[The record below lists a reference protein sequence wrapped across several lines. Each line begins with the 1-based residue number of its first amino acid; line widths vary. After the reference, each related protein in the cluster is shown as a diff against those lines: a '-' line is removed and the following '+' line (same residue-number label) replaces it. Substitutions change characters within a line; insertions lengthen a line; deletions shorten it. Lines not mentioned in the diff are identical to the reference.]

1 MGLAITVIIAWA
13 RMEKSRGFTYLEII
27 IVMLILGIIAT
38 FGGSSYIGYNSRK
51 QIETE
56 TQKLVSYF
64 DLAQTKTLAGE
75 PVCGTYAG
83 NYSVSSTT
91 DGESVSLALTP
102 IGCSAQATYTFPTG
116 YSLPQGDFTLT
127 YTAEG
132 TGITGVSCIL
142 LQHPKAELCG
152 KVTIEPSGA
161 FSDVIVPLSSCT
173 CP

>member
-1 MGLAITVIIAWA
+1 MDPTTTVIIAWA

-38 FGGSSYIGYNSRK
+38 LGGSSYIGYNSRK

-75 PVCGTYAG
+75 PLCGTYAG
-83 NYSVSSTT
+83 NYIVSSATVG
-91 DGESVSLALTP
+91 DDISLSLTP
-102 IGCSAQATYTFPTG
+102 NGCSAQATYVFPTG
-116 YSLPQGDFTLT
+116 YSLPEGDFTLT
-127 YTAEG
+127 YNAEG
-132 TGITGVSCIL
+132 TGVTGASCIL

-161 FSDVIVPLSSCT
+161 FSDQIVPLSTCT

>member
-1 MGLAITVIIAWA
+1 MVPTTTVIIAWA

-38 FGGSSYIGYNSRK
+38 LGGSSYIGYNSRK

-75 PVCGTYAG
+75 PVCDTYAG
-83 NYSVSSTT
+83 NYSVSASTVSN
-91 DGESVSLALTP
+91 SVSLSLTP
-102 IGCSAQATYTFPTG
+102 LGCSAQATYTFPQG
-116 YSLPQGDFTLT
+116 YSLPDGDFTLT
-127 YTAEG
+127 YNPEG
-132 TGITGVSCIL
+132 TGVTGVSCIL

-152 KVTIEPSGA
+152 KVTIDPSGA
-161 FSDVIVPLSSCT
+161 FSDTIVPLTSCT